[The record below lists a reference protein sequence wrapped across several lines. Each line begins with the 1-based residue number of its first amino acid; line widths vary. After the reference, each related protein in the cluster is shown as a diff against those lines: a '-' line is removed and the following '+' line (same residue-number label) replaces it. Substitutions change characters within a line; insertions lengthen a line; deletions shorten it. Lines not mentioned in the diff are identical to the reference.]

1 MPVKSSPE
9 VFNSRGKVTTTRS
22 LPTLVNSRGSTS
34 TNRLNIRSI
43 VASLMQDVKTGV
55 PVGLAVSTKL
65 RQFTLSDSSQLTLL
79 LSEILN
85 YALQT
90 TSIEVGVSV
99 VVHFNPRKQFSL
111 SLLDALTTLLTQCP
125 DHPQLPALLASL
137 CHNSHLAP
145 QASALSL
152 LVVEKLLCWV
162 TATLN
167 VPEDLE
173 RIDMAQR
180 LLADTAGFLTQFAPS
195 GLRLFSR
202 QVRATL
208 LGSHA
213 GRTVCCDRLLD
224 LFVALNRLR
233 TPDGNGYI
241 VDSVDDCNSNVGS
254 SLNVKLLKPMDFKP
268 KLEEENK
275 LESEVVVE
283 EENKIAIGGNTA
295 NAQKGFLMTDE
306 NNEREDFLKTAECD
320 EEEAMVKNRNQSE
333 DSGEDLMM
341 SLQSALKSENV
352 ANPEQL
358 SPRFVDSYND
368 DLEKLR
374 EAVSKKRGQSEVSEE
389 DMMSLQNA
397 LGSKVRLTAADQ
409 ELGILGYLTD
419 SKGESHPMAD
429 GFLIGR
435 DPQCQL
441 CLPSKTV
448 SRKHAKIV
456 GLEDGGA
463 TLQLLGLGNKVNNK
477 VNGQLVQGEVLLKQG
492 DTIQISKHI
501 LVWANAEN
509 SLAFVS
515 CMEPKEGAI

>member
-111 SLLDALTTLLTQCP
+111 SLLDALTTVLNQCP
-125 DHPQLPALLASL
+125 DHPQLSALLASL
-137 CHNSHLAP
+137 CHNSHLAS

-180 LLADTAGFLTQFAPS
+180 LLADTAGFLSQFAPS

-241 VDSVDDCNSNVGS
+241 VDPVDDCNSNVGS

-268 KLEEENK
+268 KVEEENNHD
-275 LESEVVVE
+275 SEVVVE
-283 EENKIAIGGNTA
+283 EENNIAIGGNTA
-295 NAQKGFLMTDE
+295 DAQEEFLTRDE
-306 NNEREDFLKTAECD
+306 RKELLKTAEC
-320 EEEAMVKNRNQSE
+320 EEGRAMAKSRSPSE

-341 SLQSALKSENV
+341 SLQSALKSENA
-352 ANPEQL
+352 ANPEPL

-448 SRKHAKIV
+448 SRKHAKIL

-463 TLQLLGLGNKVNNK
+463 TLQLLSLGNKVNNK
-477 VNGQLVQGEVLLKQG
+477 VNGQLVQGEVPLKQG

>member
-43 VASLMQDVKTGV
+43 VASLMQDVKTGASVELVVSISPGSIFKVLFFLSKGV

-145 QASALSL
+145 QAPALSL
-152 LVVEKLLCWV
+152 LVLEKLLCWV

-180 LLADTAGFLTQFAPS
+180 LLADTAGFLTQYAPS
-195 GLRLFSR
+195 GLCLFSR
-202 QVRATL
+202 QVWVSKKSKFLSYHTQVRATL
-208 LGSHA
+208 LGSQA
-213 GRTVCCDRLLD
+213 GRTFCCDRLLD

-283 EENKIAIGGNTA
+283 EENNIAIGGNTA
-295 NAQKGFLMTDE
+295 DAQEEFLTR
-306 NNEREDFLKTAECD
+306 NETSLPI
-320 EEEAMVKNRNQSE
+320 
-333 DSGEDLMM
+333 SG
-341 SLQSALKSENV
+341 Q
-352 ANPEQL
+352 
-358 SPRFVDSYND
+358 
-368 DLEKLR
+368 
-374 EAVSKKRGQSEVSEE
+374 
-389 DMMSLQNA
+389 
-397 LGSKVRLTAADQ
+397 
-409 ELGILGYLTD
+409 
-419 SKGESHPMAD
+419 
-429 GFLIGR
+429 
-435 DPQCQL
+435 
-441 CLPSKTV
+441 
-448 SRKHAKIV
+448 
-456 GLEDGGA
+456 
-463 TLQLLGLGNKVNNK
+463 
-477 VNGQLVQGEVLLKQG
+477 
-492 DTIQISKHI
+492 
-501 LVWANAEN
+501 
-509 SLAFVS
+509 
-515 CMEPKEGAI
+515 